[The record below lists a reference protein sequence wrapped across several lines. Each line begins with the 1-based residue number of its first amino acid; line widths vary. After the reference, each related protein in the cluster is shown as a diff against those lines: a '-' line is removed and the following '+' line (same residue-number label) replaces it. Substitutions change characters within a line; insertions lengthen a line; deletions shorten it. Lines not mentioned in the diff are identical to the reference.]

1 MMRAPQWALV
11 ALAGVAGFAAVF
23 LCIALMATGRP
34 SGEAAGIAAIGGP
47 FELVDDNGRP
57 VSDKQL
63 AGKPFAMYFGYTF
76 CPEVC
81 PTTLLDLS
89 RWIKDLASY
98 ADKLNFVFVS
108 IDPERDTPALL
119 HAYLSSFDPHIRGF
133 TGTSE
138 QVAKIAREYRVYYK
152 KIPTDNGSYVM
163 DHSSIMYL
171 MGPDGKMVSAIA
183 YQEDDTS
190 ALKKLRGLIATSPSS

>member
-1 MMRAPQWALV
+1 MRARQWVVV

-34 SGEAAGIAAIGGP
+34 TGESAGIPAIGGP
-47 FELVDDNGRP
+47 FDLVDDNGNP

-89 RWIKDLASY
+89 RWIKHLGSD
-98 ADKLNFVFVS
+98 ADKLNYAFVS
-108 IDPERDTPALL
+108 IDPERDTPTLL
-119 HAYLSSFDPHIRGF
+119 HTYLSSFDPHIRGF

-138 QVAKIAREYRVYYK
+138 QIAKIAREYRVYYK
-152 KIPTDNGSYVM
+152 KIPTENGSYVM

-171 MGPDGKMVSAIA
+171 MGAQGEMVSAIA
-183 YQEDDTS
+183 YQEDDAS
-190 ALKKLRGLIATSPSS
+190 ALKKLRSLAAAFPSS

>member
-1 MMRAPQWALV
+1 MRVRQWAAV
-11 ALAGVAGFAAVF
+11 GLAGVAGFAAVF
-23 LCIALMATGRP
+23 LCIALMTTGRP
-34 SGEAAGIAAIGGP
+34 TGPTAGIPAIGGP
-47 FELVDDNGRP
+47 FELVDDNDKP
-57 VSDKQL
+57 VSDKQF

-89 RWIKDLASY
+89 RWIKDLGSDAN
-98 ADKLNFVFVS
+98 KLNYAFVS
-108 IDPERDTPALL
+108 IDPERDTPKLL

-138 QVAKIAREYRVYYK
+138 QIVKIAREYRVYYK
-152 KIPTDNGSYVM
+152 KIPTGNGSYVM

-171 MGPDGKMVSAIA
+171 MGADGKMVSAIA
-183 YQEDDTS
+183 YQEDDAS
-190 ALKKLRGLIATSPSS
+190 ALKKLRSLIATSPSS

>member
-1 MMRAPQWALV
+1 MRAREWVVV
-11 ALAGVAGFAAVF
+11 AFAGVAGFSAVL
-23 LCIALMATGRP
+23 LCIALMAGGRP
-34 SGEAAGIAAIGGP
+34 TGQAAGIPAIGGP
-47 FELVDDNGRP
+47 FELVDDNGEP

-89 RWIKDLASY
+89 RWIKNLGSD
-98 ADKLNFVFVS
+98 ADKLNYVFVS
-108 IDPERDTPALL
+108 IDPERDTPKLL
-119 HAYLSSFDPHIRGF
+119 HTYLSSFDPHIRGF
-133 TGTSE
+133 TGTTE
-138 QVAKIAREYRVYYK
+138 QIAKIAREYRVYYK

-183 YQEDDTS
+183 YQEDDAS
-190 ALKKLRGLIATSPSS
+190 ALKKLRNIVTTLPSS